1 MSPQGANA
9 PQVPMSP
16 QVAVSPN
23 VPMSPRVPVPP
34 QVAAPPRSQRPV
46 PPPRA
51 RIPERSRVGSG
62 AAALTQLLR
71 AHNGSAGQTGVLLA
85 ACHAL
90 DNSTAGRS
98 APVAAAVRSHFN
110 ECPDSHR
117 QFCFHGT
124 CRFLVQEEKPACVCH
139 SGSVGTRCEHADLLA
154 VVAAT
159 QKKQTI
165 TALLV
170 VAVVASALLVTA
182 CVLLQ

>member
-1 MSPQGANA
+1 MAGGP
-9 PQVPMSP
+9 
-16 QVAVSPN
+16 
-23 VPMSPRVPVPP
+23 
-34 QVAAPPRSQRPV
+34 
-46 PPPRA
+46 
-51 RIPERSRVGSG
+51 
-62 AAALTQLLR
+62 AALAL
-71 AHNGSAGQTGVLLA
+71 GVLLA

-98 APVAAAVRSHFN
+98 APVAAAVRSHFH

-139 SGSVGTRCEHADLLA
+139 SGYVGTRCEHADLLA

-170 VAVVASALLVTA
+170 VAVVASALLVTV
-182 CVLLQ
+182 CVLVHCCRLRKRCPCPCPCPCPGWCREPGAGPEKPGGLLKGGASCCHSDTGV

>member
-1 MSPQGANA
+1 MAGGP
-9 PQVPMSP
+9 
-16 QVAVSPN
+16 
-23 VPMSPRVPVPP
+23 
-34 QVAAPPRSQRPV
+34 
-46 PPPRA
+46 
-51 RIPERSRVGSG
+51 
-62 AAALTQLLR
+62 AALAL
-71 AHNGSAGQTGVLLA
+71 GVLLA

-139 SGSVGTRCEHADLLA
+139 SGYVGTRCEHADLLA

-170 VAVVASALLVTA
+170 VAVVASALLVTV
-182 CVLLQ
+182 CVLVHCCRLRKRWPWPCPHVPCPGWCREPGAGPEKPGGLLKGGASCCHSETGV